1 MMMPSQGIFVA
12 LMQSRCSTYQE
23 NVASQS
29 GSEVV
34 YIRTVLY
41 ILCSISSK

>member
-12 LMQSRCSTYQE
+12 LMQSRCSTYHE
-23 NVASQS
+23 TVASQS

-34 YIRTVLY
+34 YILIVLY